1 MLKKASLF
9 LFLFIQI
16 AYNGL
21 GQFIKWQEDH
31 SVNYLRL
38 NLITREID
46 RFNQAT
52 GWVKLDTIKSEN
64 VDFREILPTA
74 EGIHEFRINQTST
87 YYLTIHCTG
96 QVYLLDK
103 SKWTLKRIDQTFFR
117 GANCKSSVF
126 MRGEDIYSF
135 GGYGFWRSTNIITKY
150 DFIAKEWLSIAAE
163 GDMPESI
170 FDGMAGYSS
179 KKDRFVLLSTVNM
192 NDTEKKTA
200 FNRDYGIYEYDF
212 FNQKFTRTGE
222 IKLPI
227 VLNFLDS
234 KETKPFVFNGRY
246 FIISDKPNKEFAYDT
261 MFFID
266 VEDNYKVYQWKNP
279 HRIYLNAQQQGD
291 ATESYMHVSGD
302 SLIWSNNLVK
312 ASLDEPGYTVASLQT
327 LLNES
332 EYIGTL
338 DEGTWVEKFSILGG
352 ITLGVLLIIFIFIV
366 YNRYQLNKLNK
377 SIRLMLGANERLFLD
392 FLILNYD
399 QGFVNGHQIIA
410 FFGKHKSSPESQRQ
424 FRAKLIENFTKTL
437 GLIFADLEILDIQ
450 LDERDQRMF
459 TYRLQSEIYKKLK
472 SL

>member
-38 NLITREID
+38 NLITREIE
-46 RFNQAT
+46 RFNHET
-52 GWVKLDTIKSEN
+52 GWLKLDTIKSEN

-74 EGIHEFRINQTST
+74 EGVREFQINQSST

-96 QVYLLDK
+96 QVYVLDK
-103 SKWTLKRIDQTFFR
+103 SNWTLNRLDQTFYR
-117 GANCKSSVF
+117 GSNCKSSVF
-126 MRGEDIYSF
+126 KRGDDLYSF
-135 GGYGFWRSTNIITKY
+135 GGYGFWRSTNVLTKY
-150 DFIAKEWLSIAAE
+150 DFIAKEWLSIGAE
-163 GDMPESI
+163 GDVPASI
-170 FDGMAGYSS
+170 FDGLAGYSP
-179 KKDRFVLLSTVNM
+179 KKDRYYLLSTVEM

-212 FNQKFTRTGE
+212 FSQKFTRLGE
-222 IKLPI
+222 IKLEI
-227 VLNFLDS
+227 VRNFLDA
-234 KETKPFVFNGRY
+234 KEAKPFVFNGRY

-261 MFFID
+261 MFIID
-266 VEDNYKVYQWKNP
+266 VEDNFKVYQWQNP
-279 HRIYLNAQQQGD
+279 HRIYLNAQQGD
-291 ATESYMHVSGD
+291 ASESYMHVSGD

-312 ASLDEPGYTVASLQT
+312 ASLDEPGYTVASVQT

-332 EYIGTL
+332 EYIGRL
-338 DEGTWVEKFSILGG
+338 DEGSWVEKFSILGG
-352 ITLGVLLIIFIFIV
+352 IILGVLLIILIFII

-392 FLILNYD
+392 FMILNYD

-437 GLIFADLEILDIQ
+437 GLLFPDQEILYIQ

-472 SL
+472 NL